1 MALLHTAEI
10 VPSKLELLAGWAPG
24 QPWFAGDKAAE
35 LTTVAAF
42 RLDDPAGE
50 VGIET
55 LLVQAGDGP
64 VLQVPLTYRGAPL
77 VGGEAWL
84 VGTMLHSVLGER
96 WVYDATGDPVYL
108 AETAATALTGGV
120 QAELYLEQNGERIV
134 REPTARIVGD
144 GEHGAATPAVPAID
158 LVSTRHEN
166 NTTVTDA
173 GGFTVTV
180 LRHLSAGGQVADIET
195 SEGASAASA
204 TISGVWATQSEPQR
218 LVLVRVGSL

>member
-1 MALLHTAEI
+1 MALLHHAEI
-10 VPSKLELLAGWAPG
+10 VPSKLELLADWAPS
-24 QPWFAGDKAAE
+24 QPWFSGTASAG

-55 LLVQAGDGP
+55 LLIQSGEGP

-77 VGGEAWL
+77 GGGDAWL
-84 VGTMLHSVLGER
+84 IGTMQHTVLGQR

-108 AETAATALTGGV
+108 AEVAATARTGGV
-120 QAELYLEQNGERIV
+120 QAELYLEHNGERIV

-158 LVSTRHEN
+158 SVSTKHEN
-166 NTTVTDA
+166 NTTVSDA

-180 LRHLSAGGQVADIET
+180 LRHLSAHGRVADIET
-195 SEGASAASA
+195 SDTASAPSA
-204 TISGVWATQSEPQR
+204 TISGVWAAQPDPQR
-218 LVLVRVGSL
+218 LVLVRVK